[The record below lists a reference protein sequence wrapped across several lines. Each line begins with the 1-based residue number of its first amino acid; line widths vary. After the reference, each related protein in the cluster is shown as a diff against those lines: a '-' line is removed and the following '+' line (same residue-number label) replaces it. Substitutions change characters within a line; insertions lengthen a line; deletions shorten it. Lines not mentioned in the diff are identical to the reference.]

1 MAFFFGLLRKNS
13 SQRME
18 TLDKD
23 SDKTYDGYKD
33 VKKDKE
39 TLTPFVLGTK
49 LEQLRRLLNQNIF
62 KKGT

>member
-1 MAFFFGLLRKNS
+1 MG
-13 SQRME
+13 
-18 TLDKD
+18 TLAKD

-33 VKKDKE
+33 IKKDKE